1 MACLS
6 LSRASTLWQAPI
18 VLQSNP
24 RPLLQHLVTAVDS
37 SNLRPTYLYCRQRIS
52 IICASSWNR
61 SGYRRKRSLVG
72 LVRCQSHSYSS
83 FSERR
88 EDGEE
93 GGFIEEE
100 ENSRGHPSGRFPLY
114 PIALLAQAL
123 AVFSSLRARLH
134 LCRLKLEV
142 LCEESEWEGIDGTV
156 LKQGSLGMAL
166 LSTSMIARD
175 RISPVLL
182 TLRANPTFMSGLVA
196 WAIAQFLKVFTKY
209 WVERKWDW
217 KMLVG
222 SGGMPSS
229 HSALC
234 VGLTTAVALCHGVGD
249 SLFPVCLGFTL
260 IVMYDAAGVRRHAGR
275 QAEVLNMIVE
285 DLFQGHPVSEKK
297 LKELLGHTPLQ
308 VGAGAILG
316 MICGYICS
324 RASMIY

>member
-1 MACLS
+1 MACLA
-6 LSRASTLWQAPI
+6 LSRITGPSMFSPPIASPPH
-18 VLQSNP
+18 S
-24 RPLLQHLVTAVDS
+24 
-37 SNLRPTYLYCRQRIS
+37 
-52 IICASSWNR
+52 
-61 SGYRRKRSLVG
+61 RSLVQHFDPTLNTATLHSRCFVPLQALSNTRQSSLKHRVLREKSVFG
-72 LVRCQSHSYSS
+72 QQCCQSHGCS
-83 FSERR
+83 FGERDLNDDKQDFTGDDAILLR
-88 EDGEE
+88 HL
-93 GGFIEEE
+93 FF
-100 ENSRGHPSGRFPLY
+100 HPMT
-114 PIALLAQAL
+114 LLAQAL
-123 AVFSSLRARLH
+123 SIISYWRARLH
-134 LCRLKLEV
+134 LCRLKFEA
-142 LCEESEWEGIDGTV
+142 LCEESQWEDLDGA
-156 LKQGSLGMAL
+156 LLQQGSLGMAL

-175 RISPVLL
+175 RISPVLI

-196 WAIAQFLKVFTKY
+196 WAFAQVLKVFTKY
-209 WVERKWDW
+209 FVERRWDW

-308 VGAGAILG
+308 VGAGATLG

-324 RASMIY
+324 RASMVY